1 LEKLDMILVTRSWE
15 MLFPTALV
23 HKIPREYS
31 DHNPLIM
38 VSGNRFFFLHKSR
51 EFRFELACL
60 DHEEFLPKV
69 KEILMA
75 PTRDTRSLD
84 KVMFKLKKVKK
95 FLKGWGY
102 NLAGNRKKRKKEIEN
117 LILELEE

>member
-1 LEKLDMILVTRSWE
+1 
-15 MLFPTALV
+15 
-23 HKIPREYS
+23 
-31 DHNPLIM
+31 
-38 VSGNRFFFLHKSR
+38 
-51 EFRFELACL
+51 L

-69 KEILMA
+69 KEILMT